1 MFALAPEE
9 DIETLFTR
17 RNYDG
22 SLMITEEVMAW
33 LDYNLACAV
42 IGSLN
47 VVDVVRAAR
56 ELYHTKLQVY
66 RGRAK
71 PIPRKVGP
79 RNAPT
84 WREDLKRVLSDYRD
98 AHGLSAGAGRGGD
111 AVSGPTGGGMV
122 DLY

>member
-9 DIETLFTR
+9 DIETIFTR

-56 ELYHTKLQVY
+56 EVY
-66 RGRAK
+66 TPSCKCHGTE
-71 PIPRKVGP
+71 G
-79 RNAPT
+79 APSLSHA
-84 WREDLKRVLSDYRD
+84 RSVLGTRQ
-98 AHGLSAGAGRGGD
+98 RGGR
-111 AVSGPTGGGMV
+111 T
-122 DLY
+122 